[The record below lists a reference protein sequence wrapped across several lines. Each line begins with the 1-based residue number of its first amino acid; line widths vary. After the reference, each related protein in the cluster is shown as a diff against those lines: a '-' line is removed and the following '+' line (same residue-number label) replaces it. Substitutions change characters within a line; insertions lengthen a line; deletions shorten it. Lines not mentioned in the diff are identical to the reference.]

1 MEYTTIDFAVKNSIA
16 RITLN
21 RPEANNSINL
31 ELARDLMYAAM
42 SCSEDT
48 TVRAVIITGAGKVF
62 CPGGDVKT
70 FASQGKNL
78 PYYLRDVTTHLHAA
92 VSKLARL
99 DSPVIAAVNGVAAGA
114 GMGLV
119 CASDFALAAES
130 ARFTMAYTR
139 IGLAPDGGS
148 TYYLTRLVGFRKA
161 LDLILTNRQ
170 LSAKEA
176 LEMGIV
182 NQVVPDSDLV
192 KQAEALATQ
201 IASGATRAY
210 GASKRL
216 IHSAW
221 TETLETQM
229 EMESQALCSL
239 AHTKDAQEAIA
250 AFVEKRAPKLK
261 GQ

>member
-1 MEYTTIDFAVKNSIA
+1 MKYSTIDFEVKDSIA

-21 RPEANNSINL
+21 RPDASNSINL
-31 ELARDLMYAAM
+31 ELAKDLMYAAM
-42 SCSEDT
+42 SCSEDP

-70 FASQGKNL
+70 FATKGKDL
-78 PYYLRDVTTHLHAA
+78 PYYFRDVTTHLHAA
-92 VSKLARL
+92 VSRLARL
-99 DSPVIAAVNGVAAGA
+99 DAPVIAAVNGVAAGA

-148 TYYLTRLVGFRKA
+148 TYYLTRLVGLRKA
-161 LDLILTNRQ
+161 LDLTLTNRQ

-176 LEMGIV
+176 LELGIV
-182 NQVVPDSDLV
+182 SQIVPDAELTARV
-192 KQAEALATQ
+192 EALAIQ
-201 IASGATRAY
+201 IASGATKAY
-210 GASKRL
+210 GAAKRL
-216 IHSAW
+216 MHSSW

-229 EMESQALCSL
+229 ELESQALCSM
-239 AHTKDAQEAIA
+239 AHTEDAQEAIA
-250 AFVEKRAPKLK
+250 AFAEKRTPKLK
-261 GQ
+261 GK